1 MSLYRQNALIQ
12 AEQFSLLGE
21 IFEYFEL
28 EHPLGD
34 KRDEMIR
41 KIGESIGMYE
51 KYIVGAIE
59 GVNRKT
65 D

>member
-1 MSLYRQNALIQ
+1 MSLYKQNALIQ

-41 KIGESIGMYE
+41 KIGECIDMNE
-51 KYIVGAIE
+51 EYILKAIE
-59 GVNRKT
+59 GNNRSS